1 MREDQLRILK
11 MLEEGKIN
19 AEEAAQLLGAI
30 GVEGAVND
38 ESAGHDTPMG
48 LRSLKGKKL
57 CIRVEDLH
65 TGKKK
70 ANIRIPLKLARMADR
85 MIPKDAKREM
95 EEQGIVLS
103 EILNGLEDLE
113 GNTLVDVIDDESNQ
127 HVSITIE

>member
-38 ESAGHDTPMG
+38 ESSGHDTPMG

-57 CIRVEDLH
+57 CIRVEDLQ